1 MWFKILQIV
10 QFVCSLIAEIEMR
23 FPGGAGAE
31 KKAEVMKSVSSELQ
45 KEGLFGGKSD
55 VEADVILEAADHLVE
70 ATVGVLNATGTFS
83 HAPRSEAASLS
94 ETPPAGKAGN

>member
-31 KKAEVMKSVSSELQ
+31 KKAEVMKSLGAELR
-45 KEGLFGGKSD
+45 KEGLLGDTSGSAPNT
-55 VEADVILEAADHLVE
+55 VLEAADHLVE
-70 ATVGVLNATGTFS
+70 ATVEVLNATGTFS
-83 HAPRSEAASLS
+83 HAPRSEAAPLS
-94 ETPPAGKAGN
+94 ESTPAGNAAD